1 LGFRVLKQAFVLSHK
16 ELFLVGQHW
25 QAGPQRHFERNCDLE
40 QLGIRVRFASSKM
53 RSESSEPQPEIADL
67 PFDAKRNSVHTHQKK
82 PDGLSRFETLGRL
95 RLALRVK
102 MNARQNPSTAPK
114 RTPTIVLPLNE
125 RLPWPAHKK
134 PT

>member
-1 LGFRVLKQAFVLSHK
+1 
-16 ELFLVGQHW
+16 
-25 QAGPQRHFERNCDLE
+25 
-40 QLGIRVRFASSKM
+40 M
-53 RSESSEPQPEIADL
+53 RSASSEPQPEIADL
-67 PFDAKRNSVHTHQKK
+67 PFDVQNKTSSTQHQNK
-82 PDGLSRFETLGRL
+82 PDGLSRFETLARL

-114 RTPTIVLPLNE
+114 RTPIIVLLLND

>member
-1 LGFRVLKQAFVLSHK
+1 MVVVLVLALACLAFGQMQTAPTPKAGLEIDRWISRALPVFHLMPNKTLLGT
-16 ELFLVGQHW
+16 
-25 QAGPQRHFERNCDLE
+25 D
-40 QLGIRVRFASSKM
+40 
-53 RSESSEPQPEIADL
+53 
-67 PFDAKRNSVHTHQKK
+67 QKK
-82 PDGLSRFETLGRL
+82 PEGLSRFETLARL

-114 RTPTIVLPLNE
+114 KAPIIVSLLND

>member
-1 LGFRVLKQAFVLSHK
+1 MRS
-16 ELFLVGQHW
+16 
-25 QAGPQRHFERNCDLE
+25 
-40 QLGIRVRFASSKM
+40 ASSK
-53 RSESSEPQPEIADL
+53 PQPEIADL
-67 PFDAKRNSVHTHQKK
+67 PFDVQNKLLDTHQNK
-82 PDGLSRFETLGRL
+82 PDGLSRFETLARL

-114 RTPTIVLPLNE
+114 TSPIIVLLLND